1 MDKSRA
7 AARATRRQA
16 PLDSHRRCGDDAGKV
31 VREGG
36 VIKAAGLVLIVIALT
51 CAQIASADE
60 CGDAVRD
67 YNAVMNRLEDAMQKF
82 TGCTAGSLGRDSC
95 TAEFRKLQS
104 AYAEYESAVTIYKKQ
119 CL

>member
-1 MDKSRA
+1 MN
-7 AARATRRQA
+7 
-16 PLDSHRRCGDDAGKV
+16 
-31 VREGG
+31 
-36 VIKAAGLVLIVIALT
+36 KAAGLVSIVIALT

-82 TGCTAGSLGRDSC
+82 TGCTASSLGRDSC
-95 TAEFRKLQS
+95 AAEFRKLQS
-104 AYAEYESAVTIYKKQ
+104 AFGEYGSAVAIYKKQ

>member
-1 MDKSRA
+1 M
-7 AARATRRQA
+7 T
-16 PLDSHRRCGDDAGKV
+16 
-31 VREGG
+31 
-36 VIKAAGLVLIVIALT
+36 KAAGLVSIVIALS

-82 TGCTAGSLGRDSC
+82 TACTANSLGRDSC
-95 TAEFRKLQS
+95 TPEFRTLGSAYGEYQS
-104 AYAEYESAVTIYKKQ
+104 AVAVYKKQ

>member
-1 MDKSRA
+1 
-7 AARATRRQA
+7 
-16 PLDSHRRCGDDAGKV
+16 V
-31 VREGG
+31 N
-36 VIKAAGLVLIVIALT
+36 KAAGLVSIVIALT

-82 TGCTAGSLGRDSC
+82 TGCTASSLGRDSC
-95 TAEFRKLQS
+95 AAEFRKLQS
-104 AYAEYESAVTIYKKQ
+104 AFGEYGSAVAIYKKQ